1 MRLKVVCLSVTTLL
15 CLHTT
20 GSASAAPPTVAQAK
34 AVAGEDAAAILNVSP
49 MSLPETGVEA
59 YAVKLLTTQ
68 GELKVL
74 AVTKDGTRLA
84 HDQLVA
90 AEETARSQKYG
101 KMLPRLFNHL
111 RDREQSSVVLLDVW
125 AKAELQYPPKDRLLK
140 DPSALAAHLS
150 DNQARLARAV
160 EPIVSWLHEHSAMA
174 VNVASLDDIVS
185 PMVKAAVSSEVV
197 PALAQLDAVAWID
210 LDVAGKPASTVWYA
224 NTAVASA
231 QTLATG
237 SGVVSCIVQRDQPL
251 DYTYLNVLST
261 ASSAGCSDYHSQ
273 TVAGI
278 ISNTY
283 SGNATSITNGSIR
296 VGNWDQFTFNSTYPT
311 MWAWCNAQGT
321 QLVNFSWTTESG
333 TDPNFGSIDYQIDW
347 YAKNYPYPLIITA
360 AGNESGYCQNKNRNG
375 LVVGASDDKG
385 TVNTGDDTIASISS
399 WQNPATLHNDL
410 EMPGLVAPGV
420 GVDSADLSNYTG
432 TSLSTAQVTGAA
444 MLVVSRD
451 SNLAGWPEEMRAVLM
466 ATATTNVDGS
476 SFAHLP
482 AGDLKDGVGRLN
494 TYNAVQLASSINSVG
509 VNNVA
514 RANGRSHVNMS
525 LVNDFVGGVYNGV
538 WNIQAAANGSIRVV
552 GAWDATASCSGQGGT
567 LCTETLD
574 ADLDLLVYN
583 SSGSLVCSSTSF
595 DASWEG
601 CDFSVTAGSTYTV
614 KVSQASRSQND
625 TYFAV
630 AWFSH

>member
-1 MRLKVVCLSVTTLL
+1 MRLKVVSLSVTTLL
-15 CLHTT
+15 CFHT
-20 GSASAAPPTVAQAK
+20 SRNASAAPPTVAQVK
-34 AVAGEDAAAILNVSP
+34 AVAGEEAAAVLNVAP

-59 YAVKLLTTQ
+59 YAVKLLTTR
-68 GELKVL
+68 GESKVL
-74 AVTKDGTRLA
+74 AVAKDGTRLA

-90 AEETARSQKYG
+90 AEEMARSRRYG
-101 KMLPRLFNHL
+101 RLLPRLFNQI
-111 RDREQSSVVLLDVW
+111 RDGAQSSVVLLDIW
-125 AKAELQYPPKDRLLK
+125 AKVELQYPSKDRLLK

-174 VNVASLDDIVS
+174 VNIASLDDIVS

-210 LDVAGKPASTVWYA
+210 LDMAGKPASTVWYT

-231 QTLATG
+231 RTLTTG
-237 SGVVSCIVQRDQPL
+237 SGVASCIVQRDQPL
-251 DYTYLNVLST
+251 DYTYLNVVAT

-273 TVAGI
+273 AVGGI

-283 SGNATSITNGSIR
+283 SGNATSVTGGSIR
-296 VGNWDQFTFNSTYPT
+296 VGNWDQFSFNSTYPT
-311 MWAWCNAQGT
+311 MWSWCNAQGT
-321 QLVNFSWTTESG
+321 QIMNFSWTTESG

-385 TVNTGDDTIASISS
+385 TVNTGDDTIASLSS

-410 EMPGLVAPGV
+410 ELPGLVAPGV
-420 GVDSADLSNYTG
+420 GVDSANLSNYTG

-444 MLVVSRD
+444 MLLVSRD
-451 SNLAGWPEEMRAVLM
+451 SSLTGWPEEMRAVLM
-466 ATATTNVDGS
+466 ATATANVDGS
-476 SFAHLP
+476 PFAYLP
-482 AGDLKDGVGRLN
+482 AGDLKDGVGRLS
-494 TYNAVQLASSINSVG
+494 TYNAVLLAGAANSVG

-514 RANGRSHVNMS
+514 RANGRSHVTMS

-538 WNIQAAANGSIRVV
+538 WNIQPAVNGNVRVV
-552 GAWDATASCSGQGGT
+552 GAWDATAACSGQGGT
-567 LCTETLD
+567 VCTETLD

-583 SSGSLVCSSTSF
+583 SAGALVCSSTSF

-601 CDFSVTAGSTYTV
+601 CDFSAAAGSTYTV
-614 KVSQASRSQND
+614 KVSQASRSQSD
-625 TYFAV
+625 TYFAL
-630 AWFSH
+630 A